1 MGSRFATYKK
11 TDPILAAAVTGLT
24 LFGILM
30 VYSAS
35 SYAAKNAYGNEYYFL
50 IKQAVGAALGL
61 AAMAA
66 CSFVDYRVLIKL
78 RYPLLAVSY
87 LMLVLVFVPHIG
99 VENYGAKRWINLPFF
114 TIQASEIAKFGFI
127 VFSAAYMS
135 EHMDSV
141 RTFKGILPVLAAG
154 GAICVLIIIEPNMSV
169 TMCVG
174 LTMFVMLFVGGAKIK
189 HLALLLIPAVALVPL
204 LIVIEPY
211 RLHRLTA
218 FLDPWASPLGEGYQL
233 IQSFYALGSGGL
245 FGVGLFNS
253 RQKYLFLPFGES
265 DFIFSVIGEEFGFV
279 GSALVI
285 AVYVILIFRIVR
297 IAKNAPDRFG
307 CYLSAG
313 IAAIIAIQTAINVA
327 VVSGSIPPTGLPL
340 PFVSSGSSSLIVFC
354 ASVGFVFSVERRSHD
369 SVKCLVAQH
378 NRGNG
383 YGDKRIGKKE
393 KQVVSKAVPE
403 RGKAG
408 KVAVPDHKVY
418 SARPEKNAGKHVT

>member
-1 MGSRFATYKK
+1 MDNRFATYKK

-66 CSFVDYRVLIKL
+66 CSFVDYHVLIKL

-127 VFSAAYMS
+127 VFSAAYMAKNYRKTTS
-135 EHMDSV
+135 F
-141 RTFKGILPVLAAG
+141 RALLPVLAVG
-154 GAICVLIIIEPNMSV
+154 GSMCALIISEPNMSV

-189 HLALLLIPAVALVPL
+189 HLALLLIPAVALVPI

-340 PFVSSGSSSLIVFC
+340 PFVSSGSSSLVVFC

-369 SVKCLVAQH
+369 SVKCLVAQQ
-378 NRGNG
+378 NCGNG

-393 KQVVSKAVPE
+393 KHVVSKAVPE

-408 KVAVPDHKVY
+408 KVAVPDHKVD

>member
-50 IKQAVGAALGL
+50 IKQAVGAALGF

-127 VFSAAYMS
+127 VFSAAYMAKNYRKMTS
-135 EHMDSV
+135 F
-141 RTFKGILPVLAAG
+141 RALLPVLAVG
-154 GAICVLIIIEPNMSV
+154 GSMCVLIISEPNMSV

-174 LTMFVMLFVGGAKIK
+174 LTTFVMLFVGGAKIK
-189 HLALLLIPAVALVPL
+189 HLALLLIPAVALVPV

-393 KQVVSKAVPE
+393 KHVVSKAVPE
-403 RGKAG
+403 RGKTG

>member
-1 MGSRFATYKK
+1 MDNRFATYKK

-66 CSFVDYRVLIKL
+66 CSFVDYHVLIKL

-127 VFSAAYMS
+127 VFSAAYMAKNYRKTTS
-135 EHMDSV
+135 F
-141 RTFKGILPVLAAG
+141 RALLPVLAVG
-154 GAICVLIIIEPNMSV
+154 GSMCVLIISEPNMSV

-189 HLALLLIPAVALVPL
+189 HLALLLIPAVALVPI

-340 PFVSSGSSSLIVFC
+340 PFVSSGSSSLVVFC

-369 SVKCLVAQH
+369 SVKCLVAQQ

-393 KQVVSKAVPE
+393 KHVVSKAVTE

-408 KVAVPDHKVY
+408 KVAVPDHKVD

>member
-1 MGSRFATYKK
+1 MDSRFATYKK

-127 VFSAAYMS
+127 VFSAAYMAKNYRKMTS
-135 EHMDSV
+135 F
-141 RTFKGILPVLAAG
+141 RALLPVL
-154 GAICVLIIIEPNMSV
+154 ISEPNMSV

-189 HLALLLIPAVALVPL
+189 HLALLLIPAVALVPV

-393 KQVVSKAVPE
+393 KHVVSKAVPE

>member
-1 MGSRFATYKK
+1 M
-11 TDPILAAAVTGLT
+11 
-24 LFGILM
+24 
-30 VYSAS
+30 
-35 SYAAKNAYGNEYYFL
+35 
-50 IKQAVGAALGL
+50 
-61 AAMAA
+61 
-66 CSFVDYRVLIKL
+66 
-78 RYPLLAVSY
+78 
-87 LMLVLVFVPHIG
+87 
-99 VENYGAKRWINLPFF
+99 
-114 TIQASEIAKFGFI
+114 
-127 VFSAAYMS
+127 
-135 EHMDSV
+135 
-141 RTFKGILPVLAAG
+141 
-154 GAICVLIIIEPNMSV
+154 
-169 TMCVG
+169 
-174 LTMFVMLFVGGAKIK
+174 
-189 HLALLLIPAVALVPL
+189 
-204 LIVIEPY
+204 
-211 RLHRLTA
+211 
-218 FLDPWASPLGEGYQL
+218 
-233 IQSFYALGSGGL
+233 
-245 FGVGLFNS
+245 GLFNS

-393 KQVVSKAVPE
+393 KHVVSKAVPE

-418 SARPEKNAGKHVT
+418 SARPEKNAGKHVNLNSERRSRAQSR

>member
-127 VFSAAYMS
+127 VFSAAYMAKNYRKMTS
-135 EHMDSV
+135 F
-141 RTFKGILPVLAAG
+141 RALLPVLAVG
-154 GAICVLIIIEPNMSV
+154 GSMCALIISEPNMSV

-189 HLALLLIPAVALVPL
+189 HLALLLIPAVALVPI

-393 KQVVSKAVPE
+393 KHVVSKAVPE

>member
-1 MGSRFATYKK
+1 MNNRIETYRKN
-11 TDPILAAAVTGLT
+11 DPILVAAVTGLT

-35 SYAAKNAYGNEYYFL
+35 SYAAKTAYGNEYYYL
-50 IKQAVGAALGL
+50 IKQAIGATLGL
-61 AAMAA
+61 AAMTA
-66 CSFVDYRVLIKL
+66 CAFIDYHVLIKL
-78 RYPLLAVSY
+78 RYPLLGLSY

-127 VFSAAYMS
+127 VFSAAYMAKNYRKMTS
-135 EHMDSV
+135 FRALV
-141 RTFKGILPVLAAG
+141 PILAVG
-154 GAICVLIIIEPNMSV
+154 GSICVLIILEPNMSV

-174 LTMFVMLFVGGAKIK
+174 LTMFAMMFVGGAKIK
-189 HLALLLIPAVALVPL
+189 HFAILAVPALAVVPI
-204 LIVIEPY
+204 LIVIESY
-211 RLHRLTA
+211 RLQRLTA

-253 RQKYLFLPFGES
+253 RQKHLFLPFGES

-285 AVYVILIFRIVR
+285 AVYVVLIWRIVR

-307 CYLSAG
+307 CYFSAG
-313 IAAIIAIQTAINVA
+313 IAAIIAIQTAVNVA

-354 ASVGFVFSVERRSHD
+354 ASVGFVLSVERRSHK
-369 SVKCLVAQH
+369 SVKCLIA
-378 NRGNG
+378 
-383 YGDKRIGKKE
+383 
-393 KQVVSKAVPE
+393 
-403 RGKAG
+403 
-408 KVAVPDHKVY
+408 
-418 SARPEKNAGKHVT
+418 